1 MKKLL
6 FLLFPLLISGWGL
19 NAQSLELMAGD
30 KGLFADIQY
39 LRPLFGDTYRFSVFA
54 RTRGNLTYQNKADL
68 LAATYFNYTSKYGVG
83 ASVLGSLSSSNGAG
97 GGAGIN
103 YFKVH
108 KALTVFALLA
118 VEVDRPPQ
126 YSLFSIVRYQP
137 VLKDNWKLY
146 TSLEVYTLMAHTGHA
161 ASVQRARVGVD
172 WKKLQF
178 GPAVN
183 LAQLGTKGSYSGN
196 YGFFVRREF

>member
-1 MKKLL
+1 MKKWFVMLL
-6 FLLFPLLISGWGL
+6 FAVMGSKAG
-19 NAQSLELMAGD
+19 AQSLELMAGD

-39 LRPLFGDTYRFSVFA
+39 LRPLFGETYRFSVFA
-54 RTRGNLTYQNKADL
+54 RTRGTLSYENKANL
-68 LAATYFNYTSKYGVG
+68 LAAAYFNYTSKYGIG
-83 ASVLGSLSSSNGAG
+83 ASILGNISSSNGGG

-108 KALTVFALLA
+108 KGLTAFVLAA
-118 VEVDRPPQ
+118 VEVNVPPQ
-126 YSLFSIVRYQP
+126 YSLFSIIRYQP

-146 TSLEVYTLMAHTGHA
+146 TSLEVYTLVGHTGHL
-161 ASVQRARVGVD
+161 ASVQRIRVGVD

-183 LAQLGTKGSYSGN
+183 LTELGNTPTYTGN